1 MKLSFSAVLL
11 TLAVADPSG
20 EAAKWCNQFE
30 NPTKQIRGCTEY
42 IRQGT
47 APGPNLAIAYI
58 NRGIA
63 YASQRQLRRAIA
75 DFNEAI
81 RLAPDNPL
89 PYYNRANAY
98 FDRKDY
104 QRAIAD
110 FSAAIERDPS
120 FALAYY
126 NRALAYEKLSNRPKA
141 IADLQKA
148 LELDPDSVTVKSR
161 LRKLGVN
168 D

>member
-1 MKLSFSAVLL
+1 VKLSFSAVLL

-20 EAAKWCNQFE
+20 EAAQLCNQFE
-30 NPTKQIRGCTEY
+30 NPAKQIQGCTEY
-42 IRQGT
+42 IRQAS

-63 YASQRQLRRAIA
+63 YASQRQFRRAIA

-81 RLAPDNPL
+81 RLAPDSPL
-89 PYYNRANAY
+89 PYYNRANTH

-104 QRAIAD
+104 KQAIAD
-110 FSAAIERDPS
+110 FTAAIERDPTL
-120 FALAYY
+120 ALAYY
-126 NRALAYEKLSNRPKA
+126 NRALAYEKLSNRAKA

-161 LRKLGVN
+161 LRKLGVSN
-168 D
+168 